1 MKTPFTFL
9 IILFTINNYLNAQ
22 NSSYVEYYP
31 NGRIY
36 VHGVLQ
42 NNLEEGYWTEFYPN
56 GIMKARGLF
65 VKGKRDGYWQ
75 FYDEEGYLINQIFFD
90 PNKKP
95 KKYTVRW

>member
-42 NNLEEGYWTEFYPN
+42 NNLEEGY
-56 GIMKARGLF
+56 
-65 VKGKRDGYWQ
+65 
-75 FYDEEGYLINQIFFD
+75 
-90 PNKKP
+90 
-95 KKYTVRW
+95 